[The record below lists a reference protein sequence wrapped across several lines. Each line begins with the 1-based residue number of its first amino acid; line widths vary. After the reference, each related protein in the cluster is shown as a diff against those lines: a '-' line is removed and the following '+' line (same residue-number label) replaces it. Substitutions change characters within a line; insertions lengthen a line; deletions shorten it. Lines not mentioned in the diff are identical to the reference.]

1 MPSRQI
7 NEFSQKGNRKKI
19 ELVVRPALYPV
30 PSLTGDAG
38 VAVAASGVAVNAW
51 NVSTK
56 ACTVASTWVKPSFP
70 IVPRLLPGPEVG

>member
-1 MPSRQI
+1 MY
-7 NEFSQKGNRKKI
+7 
-19 ELVVRPALYPV
+19 PA

-38 VAVAASGVAVNAW
+38 VAVGASGVAVNAW